1 MRSPAVAGAQS
12 IRGLTTGLPQ
22 EVTDALKAM
31 AKDGIEASES
41 DYEDIAL
48 FLDARINNL
57 YASIR
62 ALKKMKGNK
71 AQKLIK
77 SFIIKDEIE
86 MAELLEELNKL
97 RARVGLIQ
105 YVKQFPLF
113 TMGIAT
119 CSLLLPDSDED

>member
-1 MRSPAVAGAQS
+1 MSNNAV
-12 IRGLTTGLPQ
+12 Q

-105 YVKQFPLF
+105 HAKQFPLF

-119 CSLLLPDSDED
+119 CSLLLPDNDED

>member
-1 MRSPAVAGAQS
+1 
-12 IRGLTTGLPQ
+12 
-22 EVTDALKAM
+22 M